1 MGGFNPKKVELMES
15 TITDL
20 SEFAEYL
27 NASGQSND
35 SALMKQAITVI
46 RSELAKMKEG
56 SAGQMSE
63 EAKAD

>member
-15 TITDL
+15 TVADL

-35 SALMKQAITVI
+35 SELMRQAITVI
-46 RSELAKMKEG
+46 RGELEKMKGDSMGQGEG
-56 SAGQMSE
+56 K
-63 EAKAD
+63 AKAD